1 MNFGG
6 KGLEGDKMASKF
18 NSLAYGNVMAA
29 AAENLKKVSV
39 SLVSHIDTHLQQNR
53 SHMYS
58 VPLSIDTLIT
68 LTLHTYVFALFCM
81 Y

>member
-29 AAENLKKVSV
+29 AAENLKREMKMNEKINAEKRIDEVDIAELADVRFWWLCRFSA
-39 SLVSHIDTHLQQNR
+39 SLMH
-53 SHMYS
+53 
-58 VPLSIDTLIT
+58 
-68 LTLHTYVFALFCM
+68 
-81 Y
+81 